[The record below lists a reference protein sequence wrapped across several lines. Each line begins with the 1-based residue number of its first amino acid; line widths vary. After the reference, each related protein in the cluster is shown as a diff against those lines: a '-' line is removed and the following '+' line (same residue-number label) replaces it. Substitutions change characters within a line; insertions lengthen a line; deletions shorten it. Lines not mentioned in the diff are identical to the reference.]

1 MSRINNLTGPRVQVP
16 TPQANAASSRAG
28 FGSVLQQ
35 HNQNMMSA
43 ANRPGDPLMSTG
55 GLVVQ
60 SALNSVGG
68 SSHGGLLNS
77 YLSAVGRPPI
87 AKDASSADGAQAAS
101 TPAAGSKEA
110 EEQKVMMELAELS
123 AATLN
128 NSIFHMGNRMKV
140 SLERE

>member
-16 TPQANAASSRAG
+16 TPQAAASSSRAG

-35 HNQNMMSA
+35 QKGGMMSA
-43 ANRPGDPLMSTG
+43 AAARPGDPLMSTG

-60 SALNSVGG
+60 SALASVGG
-68 SSHGGLLNS
+68 SSHSGILNS
-77 YLSAVGRPPI
+77 YLSAVGRAPI
-87 AKDASSADGAQAAS
+87 SQEGGASAGAAK
-101 TPAAGSKEA
+101 PGSQQA
-110 EEQKVMMELAELS
+110 EEQKVMTELAELS

-140 SLERE
+140 DLERE